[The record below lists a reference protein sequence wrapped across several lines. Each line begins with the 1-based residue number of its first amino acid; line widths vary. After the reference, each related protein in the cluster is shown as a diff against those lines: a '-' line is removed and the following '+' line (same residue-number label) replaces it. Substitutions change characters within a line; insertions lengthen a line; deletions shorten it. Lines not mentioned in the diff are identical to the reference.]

1 MSSLLSPP
9 SPREEEPMCILFRVV
24 TGEKFLVN
32 KKDLTLALKDWIEK
46 GKASNVRLIGPFYFF
61 KTCDWCYTTVES
73 ERYITVHGHGDFHIS
88 KTCPKCEPRVAEFLK
103 GILGPLAHLPEIK
116 GKEIPVKVQRTSGG
130 IEIWVAGSLLPKMV
144 TIAGAPVYC
153 LQVFQFGVWQNEGM
167 QKWVP
172 VEDLVTLN
180 FTQPDGTV
188 HYDAEGK
195 PVQNLDIT
203 FNPLLRRV

>member
-1 MSSLLSPP
+1 MSSP
-9 SPREEEPMCILFRVV
+9 SSSSTAETETCTLYRFGTRNPFRVP
-24 TGEKFLVN
+24 
-32 KKDLTLALKDWIEK
+32 KKYCTDSLQEWIET
-46 GKASNVRLIGPFYFF
+46 GKANDVRLIRGLYMP
-61 KTCDWCYTTVES
+61 TVCDWCGTDAKTQSAV
-73 ERYITVHGHGDFHIS
+73 TVHGHGDFHIS
-88 KTCPKCEPRVAEFLK
+88 KTCPDCQPVVDKWL
-103 GILGPLAHLPEIK
+103 GNILGPLAHIPEIE
-116 GKEIPVKVQRTSGG
+116 GKYIPLKVQRSSGD
-130 IEIWVAGSLLPKMV
+130 IEKWVAGSFLPKKV

-153 LQVFQFGVWQNEGM
+153 LQVFQFGVWQEKGM

-203 FNPLLRRV
+203 FNPLLRGV